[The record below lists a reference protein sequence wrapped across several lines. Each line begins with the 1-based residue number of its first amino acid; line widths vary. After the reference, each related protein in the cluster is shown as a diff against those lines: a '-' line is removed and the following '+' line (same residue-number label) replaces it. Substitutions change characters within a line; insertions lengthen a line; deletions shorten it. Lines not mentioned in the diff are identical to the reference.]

1 MMYGLL
7 EKILEILPNCRMAL
21 HLSETGQ
28 QRPLKLVEKLL
39 LHYHRP
45 LCPFCA
51 CNKNKFESLEK
62 KRKQAETRRS
72 H

>member
-1 MMYGLL
+1 
-7 EKILEILPNCRMAL
+7 MAL